1 MTFNYILQRL
11 IFAVVVIFAVTFVSF
26 VLVYLAGDPVR
37 ALAGIDT
44 TPAHLERIRERYG
57 LHLPLH
63 EQYFYFVTNALQGD
77 LGRSFRYNTDVLPLV
92 MSRFSLT
99 LQLAALSLLLSLLI
113 ALPLGIVA
121 AIKRHTWVDHLAS
134 FISLVGVSIPSFW
147 LGILLI
153 LIFAD
158 HFRLLP
164 PSGADDG
171 LRSLIMPAVALSGY
185 NIGLMTRLIRRSFL
199 EEMKK
204 QYVTVAHAKGLPV
217 LQVQGH
223 HILRNALIP
232 TVTVAGLQF
241 GVMLGGSIVVETVFA
256 LPGLGFLI
264 IQAIRTNDLPIV
276 RAAVL
281 VIGISFVLINFFVD
295 FLYSVLDP
303 RVRYI

>member
-1 MTFNYILQRL
+1 MTVHYILRRL
-11 IFAVVVIFAVTFVSF
+11 LFAVVVIFAVTFISF
-26 VLVYLAGDPVR
+26 VLVYLSGDPAR
-37 ALAGIDT
+37 TLAGVDT
-44 TPAHLERIRERYG
+44 TSAHLERIRERYG
-57 LHLPLH
+57 LNLPLH
-63 EQYFYFVTNALQGD
+63 EQYFFFVTNAFQGD
-77 LGRSFRYNTDVLPLV
+77 LGRSFRYNTDVLPLI
-92 MSRFSLT
+92 MSKFGLT
-99 LQLAALSLLLSLLI
+99 LQLATLSLLLSLFI
-113 ALPLGIVA
+113 ALPLGIIA
-121 AIKRHTWVDHLAS
+121 AMKHHTWIDSFAS
-134 FISLVGVSIPSFW
+134 FVSLVGVSIPSFW

-158 HFRLLP
+158 HFRLMP
-164 PSGADDG
+164 PSGADEG
-171 LRSLIMPAVALSGY
+171 IRSLIMPAIALSGY

-204 QYVTVAHAKGLPV
+204 QYVSVAHAKGLPM

-241 GVMLGGSIVVETVFA
+241 GIMLGGSIVVETVFA

-281 VIGISFVLINFFVD
+281 VIGVSFVLINFLVD
-295 FLYSVLDP
+295 SLYGVLDP
-303 RVRYI
+303 RVRYS